1 MSASIVALQPLSL
14 IISVGPNPALQRV
27 LRFDAPVAAGGV
39 HRAASLTQYVGGKG
53 QGMALA
59 LQRWS
64 PSESHACASF
74 LGGDTG
80 TFCEAS
86 LRAAGLDLI
95 TQHVSAPTRICTTL
109 LAPASAGAAPVATEL
124 IDPSGAVSEAE
135 VEALASAVLARA
147 PAAAAIALCGTM
159 PPGAHTL
166 YELLAKGLAILAE
179 VPTPPPP
186 PTTPY
191 PPPTPPR
198 PPLDPTP
205 TPSLPRTPTPSLPLP
220 CPFPAPFLTPPT
232 APALP
237 PPPPP
242 PFGNPL
248 PPPRLRALSSVSMD
262 TSRWRVSSRQ
272 DVSTCLSST
281 LTSSPTSRE
290 RLTCLVRRASSSKGW
305 RRRCAALGRSSLS
318 PTARAMRCS
327 TVPPPPGGSACP
339 ELRR

>member
-166 YELLAKGLAILAE
+166 YERLAKGLENLAE
-179 VPTPPPP
+179 VPTPRPPP
-186 PTTPY
+186 PPPS

-220 CPFPAPFLTPPT
+220 CPFPAPFLTPPP
-232 APALP
+232 APAPP

-242 PFGNPL
+242 PF
-248 PPPRLRALSSVSMD
+248 
-262 TSRWRVSSRQ
+262 
-272 DVSTCLSST
+272 
-281 LTSSPTSRE
+281 
-290 RLTCLVRRASSSKGW
+290 
-305 RRRCAALGRSSLS
+305 
-318 PTARAMRCS
+318 
-327 TVPPPPGGSACP
+327 
-339 ELRR
+339 

>member
-147 PAAAAIALCGTM
+147 PR
-159 PPGAHTL
+159 
-166 YELLAKGLAILAE
+166 
-179 VPTPPPP
+179 
-186 PTTPY
+186 
-191 PPPTPPR
+191 PR
-198 PPLDPTP
+198 
-205 TPSLPRTPTPSLPLP
+205 
-220 CPFPAPFLTPPT
+220 
-232 APALP
+232 
-237 PPPPP
+237 
-242 PFGNPL
+242 
-248 PPPRLRALSSVSMD
+248 
-262 TSRWRVSSRQ
+262 
-272 DVSTCLSST
+272 
-281 LTSSPTSRE
+281 
-290 RLTCLVRRASSSKGW
+290 
-305 RRRCAALGRSSLS
+305 
-318 PTARAMRCS
+318 
-327 TVPPPPGGSACP
+327 
-339 ELRR
+339 